1 MKSIEITANS
11 YAEALKQALEELGL
25 DESQVEAEKIAE
37 TGMVRKKVTVRVTQK
52 EDASTPVSDFING
65 IIKRMGI
72 DCHAQVE
79 ELDDAFFVSLSGE
92 DTGVLIGY
100 RGDVLDSLQYISLL
114 VLNKDNPLGKR
125 LVIDGE
131 NYREKRIATLSKL
144 AKKIAFRVA
153 KNRKAESLEPMNPF
167 ERRIIHSA
175 LHDDRF
181 VTTESHGEEPNRYVV
196 ITPKKTG
203 FDKER
208 KDGERRERRSG
219 DRSRDRQTSSQRVA
233 SQPAANQSGEGKNF
247 NKTGVGRMK
256 SYGGDMKKFF

>member
-11 YAEALKQALEELGL
+11 YAEALKQALDELGL
-25 DESQVEAEKIAE
+25 DESQVEAEKIKE
-37 TGMVRKKVTVRVTQK
+37 TGLIRKKITVRVTQK
-52 EDASTPVSDFING
+52 VSGATLVNDFING
-65 IIKRMGI
+65 IIQRMNI
-72 DCHAQVE
+72 NCSAEVE
-79 ELDDAFFVSLSGE
+79 EKEDSFYVSLSGE

-100 RGDVLDSLQYISLL
+100 RGDVLDCLQYLSLL
-114 VLNKDNPLGKR
+114 VANKDNPLGKR

-153 KNRKAESLEPMNPF
+153 KTHKAEALEPMNPF

-181 VTTESHGEEPNRYVV
+181 VTTESHGEDPNRYVV
-196 ITPKKTG
+196 IVPKKPSY
-203 FDKER
+203 DKER
-208 KDGERRERRSG
+208 G
-219 DRSRDRQTSSQRVA
+219 DRRNDRRGNDRNRSSQPRSTTSSQSAQNKQQENR
-233 SQPAANQSGEGKNF
+233 NF
-247 NKTGVGRMK
+247 NKTGVTRMK

>member
-11 YAEALKQALEELGL
+11 YAEALKRALEELGL
-25 DESQVEAEKIAE
+25 EENQVEAEKISE
-37 TGMVRKKVTVRVTQK
+37 SGLIRKKITVRVTQK
-52 EDASTPVSDFING
+52 MSGAVLVGDFING
-65 IIKRMGI
+65 IIQRMGI
-72 DCHAQVE
+72 QCLAQVE
-79 ELDDAFFVSLSGE
+79 EKEDAFYVSLSGE

-100 RGDVLDSLQYISLL
+100 RGDVLDSLQYLSLL
-114 VLNKDNPLGKR
+114 VVNKDNPQGKR

-153 KNRKAESLEPMNPF
+153 KSRKAEALEPMNPF
-167 ERRIIHSA
+167 ERRIIHAA

-196 ITPKKTG
+196 IAPKKPS
-203 FDKER
+203 FER
-208 KDGERRERRSG
+208 KDNGERRERRPNN
-219 DRSRDRQTSSQRVA
+219 DRDRQ
-233 SQPAANQSGEGKNF
+233 PAPKPRPAQTETSGESKNF
-247 NKTGVGRMK
+247 NKTGMGRMK

>member
-11 YAEALKQALEELGL
+11 YAEALKEALEQLGL
-25 DESQVEAEKIAE
+25 SENEVDAEKIKE
-37 TGMVRKKVTVRVTQK
+37 TGLIRKKVTVRVTQK
-52 EDASTPVSDFING
+52 VTGAVLVSDFLNG
-65 IIKRMGI
+65 IIQRMNI
-72 DCHAQVE
+72 DCKADVE
-79 ELDDAFFVSLSGE
+79 EKDDAYYVSLSGE

-100 RGDVLDSLQYISLL
+100 RGDVLDSLQYLSLL
-114 VLNKDNPLGKR
+114 VVNKDNPLGKR

-131 NYREKRIATLSKL
+131 NYRAKRTATLSKL

-153 KNRKAESLEPMNPF
+153 KNRKEEALEPMNPF

-196 ITPKKTG
+196 ISPKKPS

-208 KDGERRERRSG
+208 RPQ
-219 DRSRDRQTSSQRVA
+219 SRKPNNQNRPSNNSQNAAVSTSHTDTRA
-233 SQPAANQSGEGKNF
+233 F
-247 NKTGVGRMK
+247 NRTGYGRMK
-256 SYGGDMKKFF
+256 TYGGEKKKLF

>member
-37 TGMVRKKVTVRVTQK
+37 TGLIRKKITVRVTQK
-52 EDASTPVSDFING
+52 ESGATLVGDFING
-65 IIKRMGI
+65 IIERMNI
-72 DCHAQVE
+72 QCAAEVE
-79 ELDDAFFVSLSGE
+79 EKEDAFYVSLSGE

-100 RGDVLDSLQYISLL
+100 RGDVLDSLQYLSLL

-153 KNRKAESLEPMNPF
+153 KNRKSEALEPMNPF

-175 LHDDRF
+175 LHDDKF

-196 ITPKKTG
+196 ILPKKPA

-208 KDGERRERRSG
+208 GERRKDDRRGDNRERSSKPRT
-219 DRSRDRQTSSQRVA
+219 TSSQETQNRG
-233 SQPAANQSGEGKNF
+233 QENRNF
-247 NKTGVGRMK
+247 NKTGVTRMK

>member
-11 YAEALKQALEELGL
+11 YEEALKQALEELGL
-25 DESQVEAEKIAE
+25 DESQVDAEKVKEAGLI
-37 TGMVRKKVTVRVTQK
+37 RKKITVRVTQK
-52 EDASTPVSDFING
+52 VTGATLVSDFING
-65 IIKRMGI
+65 IIQRMDI
-72 DCHAQVE
+72 NCVAEVE
-79 ELDDAFFVSLSGE
+79 EKEDAFYINLTGD

-100 RGDVLDSLQYISLL
+100 RGDVLDALQYLSLL
-114 VLNKDNPLGKR
+114 VVNKNNPDNKR

-153 KNRKAESLEPMNPF
+153 KSHKSESLEPMNPF

-196 ITPKKTG
+196 ISPKKPAY
-203 FDKER
+203 D
-208 KDGERRERRSG
+208 RERG
-219 DRSRDRQTSSQRVA
+219 DRRNDRGSRDRRDNNRTSKPRTESQQAER
-233 SQPAANQSGEGKNF
+233 QPQESRNF
-247 NKTGVGRMK
+247 NKTGVTRMK
-256 SYGGDMKKFF
+256 TYGGDMKKFF

>member
-25 DESQVEAEKIAE
+25 DESQVEAEKIKE
-37 TGMVRKKVTVRVTQK
+37 TGLIRKKVTVKVTQK
-52 EDASTPVSDFING
+52 VSGATLVNDFING
-65 IIKRMGI
+65 IIQRMGI
-72 DCHAQVE
+72 KCEATVDE
-79 ELDDAFFVSLSGE
+79 KEDAFYISLSGD

-100 RGDVLDSLQYISLL
+100 RGDVLDSLQYLSLL
-114 VLNKDNPLGKR
+114 VVNKDNPMGKR

-131 NYREKRIATLSKL
+131 NYRAKRIATLSKL

-196 ITPKKTG
+196 IAPKKPS
-203 FDKER
+203 FDRRDRNNE
-208 KDGERRERRSG
+208 GRERRGG
-219 DRSRDRQTSSQRVA
+219 DR
-233 SQPAANQSGEGKNF
+233 PARPKQSAPSNQQAQEKEPRNF
-247 NKTGVGRMK
+247 NKTGVTRMK

>member
-11 YAEALKQALEELGL
+11 YAEALKQALDELGL
-25 DESQVEAEKIAE
+25 DESQVEAEKIKE
-37 TGMVRKKVTVRVTQK
+37 TGLIRKKITVRVTQK
-52 EDASTPVSDFING
+52 VSGATLVNDFING
-65 IIKRMGI
+65 IIQRMNI
-72 DCHAQVE
+72 NCSAEVE
-79 ELDDAFFVSLSGE
+79 EKEDAFYVSLSGE

-100 RGDVLDSLQYISLL
+100 RGDVLDCLQYLSLL
-114 VLNKDNPLGKR
+114 VANKDNPLGKR

-153 KNRKAESLEPMNPF
+153 KTHKAEALEPMNPF

-181 VTTESHGEEPNRYVV
+181 VTTESHGEDPNRYVV
-196 ITPKKTG
+196 IVPKKPSY
-203 FDKER
+203 DKER
-208 KDGERRERRSG
+208 G
-219 DRSRDRQTSSQRVA
+219 DRRNDRRGNDRNRSSQPRSTTSSQSAQNKQQENR
-233 SQPAANQSGEGKNF
+233 NF
-247 NKTGVGRMK
+247 NKTGVTRMK

>member
-11 YAEALKQALEELGL
+11 YAEALKEALDELGL
-25 DESQVEAEKIAE
+25 DESQVEAEKVKE
-37 TGMVRKKVTVRVTQK
+37 TGLIRKKVTVKVTQK
-52 EDASTPVSDFING
+52 ITGAVLVSDFING
-65 IIKRMGI
+65 VIQRMNI
-72 DCHAQVE
+72 QCVAEVE
-79 ELDDAFFVSLSGE
+79 EKEDAFCVSLSGE

-100 RGDVLDSLQYISLL
+100 RGDVLDSLQYLSLL
-114 VLNKDNPLGKR
+114 IVNKENPLGKR

-131 NYREKRIATLSKL
+131 NYRAKRIATLSKL

-153 KNRKAESLEPMNPF
+153 KSHKSESLEPMNPF

-196 ITPKKTG
+196 ITPKKPTY
-203 FDKER
+203 D
-208 KDGERRERRSG
+208 RERRNDRG
-219 DRSRDRQTSSQRVA
+219 GRERNGYDRDRSSKPKSSAPAQPVA
-233 SQPAANQSGEGKNF
+233 DKPQENRNF
-247 NKTGVGRMK
+247 NKTGVTRMK

>member
-11 YAEALKQALEELGL
+11 YAEALKQALDELGL
-25 DESQVEAEKIAE
+25 EENQVEAEKISE
-37 TGMVRKKVTVRVTQK
+37 TGIIRKKVTVRVTQK
-52 EDASTPVSDFING
+52 VDGASMVSDFING
-65 IIKRMGI
+65 IIQRMGI
-72 DCHAQVE
+72 QCFAKVE
-79 ELDDAFFVSLSGE
+79 EQEDAFLVSLSGE

-100 RGDVLDSLQYISLL
+100 RGDVLDSLQYLSLL

-131 NYREKRIATLSKL
+131 NYRERRIATLSKL

-196 ITPKKTG
+196 IAPKKPNY
-203 FDKER
+203 DRKEN
-208 KDGERRERRSG
+208 GERRERRSS
-219 DRSRDRQTSSQRVA
+219 DRDRQPSSQRVA
-233 SQPAANQSGEGKNF
+233 PQSSANHQSSEGKNF